1 MLKNKKIL
9 QIGLGSM
16 GKRRIRNLI
25 ALGINPQ
32 DIQGFDISNKRNK
45 EIEKLYQSQIK
56 TSNDFE
62 KIYKELNPDILI
74 ISTPPNQHCQYFLK
88 AAKDKKHFFVEVSTT
103 DKGYDKL
110 LSLLDNTFIAAP
122 SCTFRYLK
130 SIKKIKTLIDQKKIG
145 RLLSFNYHFGQY
157 LPDWHPWENY
167 RKVYFSKKETGACRE
182 MFSYE
187 LMWINGIVNSKI
199 KSIQGIC
206 KKVSNLNMKADDI
219 YASIVEYENNVTGT
233 ILIDLLSR
241 TAKRTLRLIGTDG
254 LLDWEW
260 QDYVI
265 KIYTVKDKKF
275 KTINLKKGISE
286 KNYITTEDMYVEEM
300 KEFLKSIKNNTQFSY
315 TFKDDLETLRTL
327 YALEKSARTKKSII
341 IKAN

>member
-1 MLKNKKIL
+1 
-9 QIGLGSM
+9 
-16 GKRRIRNLI
+16 
-25 ALGINPQ
+25 
-32 DIQGFDISNKRNK
+32 
-45 EIEKLYQSQIK
+45 
-56 TSNDFE
+56 
-62 KIYKELNPDILI
+62 
-74 ISTPPNQHCQYFLK
+74 
-88 AAKDKKHFFVEVSTT
+88 
-103 DKGYDKL
+103 
-110 LSLLDNTFIAAP
+110 
-122 SCTFRYLK
+122 
-130 SIKKIKTLIDQKKIG
+130 
-145 RLLSFNYHFGQY
+145 
-157 LPDWHPWENY
+157 
-167 RKVYFSKKETGACRE
+167 